1 MTIENKLRIVFLI
14 GTIGGSKK
22 ALIEYHRQIKATE
35 PITGKILEKCIR
47 ELQSTETR
55 LNNLIGTATTE
66 TENRSLSAD
75 ETPVFRSVKDED
87 DRKEK

>member
-87 DRKEK
+87 DGKEK

>member
-22 ALIEYHRQIKATE
+22 ALIEYHRQIQATE

-87 DRKEK
+87 DGKEK

>member
-14 GTIGGSKK
+14 GTIEGSKK

-75 ETPVFRSVKDED
+75 ETPVFRSLKDED
-87 DRKEK
+87 DGKEK

>member
-22 ALIEYHRQIKATE
+22 ELIKYHRQIKATE

-87 DRKEK
+87 DGKEK